1 MKRIGIDARI
11 YGPAFTEIGIYTQH
25 LLEELAKLA
34 PSDITFVVFAAEVH
48 RREIE
53 SLGENFEFVPVCVLQ
68 YSFAEQITF
77 PITLKKARLDLM
89 HFVHFNTPLLYRGR
103 SVVTIHDLIL
113 SLYPG
118 KSVGS
123 WFQRFAYTLTLK
135 NIVRRAASIIT
146 VSHHTK
152 RDLIE
157 LMQID
162 ESSIVPIHN

>member
-1 MKRIGIDARI
+1 M
-11 YGPAFTEIGIYTQH
+11 YGPAFTGIGIYTQH
-25 LLEELAKLA
+25 LLKQLSKLS
-34 PSDITFVVFAAEVH
+34 PHDTTFVVFADEIH
-48 RREIE
+48 RGDIE
-53 SLGENFEFVPVCVLQ
+53 SLGENFEFIPVRAPH

-89 HFVHFNTPLLYRGR
+89 HFVHFNAPLLYRGR
-103 SVVTIHDLIL
+103 SVVTIHDLIF

-123 WFQRFAYTLTLK
+123 WLEGLAYTVTLR
-135 NIVRRAASIIT
+135 NIVYRAVSIIT

-152 RDLIE
+152 KDLIE

-162 ESSIVPIHN
+162 ESSIVPIYN